1 MAARSGLHGRKPE
14 RRESVRR
21 PDASRAARRRRP
33 LAYRMLSSATESI
46 DQIKVLRRHG
56 SPECNVVVT
65 VRGRQ
70 MVLKCRHFKQAA
82 KWAGIEAKPYKIPNE
97 FSVEWAAPN
106 NFDAA
111 SDGVEK
117 AKN

>member
-1 MAARSGLHGRKPE
+1 MQSELRIMSSP
-14 RRESVRR
+14 
-21 PDASRAARRRRP
+21 P
-33 LAYRMLSSATESI
+33 LVQQPSIKKEDRMLSSATDSI

-82 KWAGIEAKPYKIPNE
+82 KWAGIEAKSYKIPNE
-97 FSVEWAAPN
+97 FSVEWAEPN
-106 NFDAA
+106 NPRQMGLERRIRSGVKEAA
-111 SDGVEK
+111 
-117 AKN
+117 N

>member
-1 MAARSGLHGRKPE
+1 MQSELGIMSSP
-14 RRESVRR
+14 
-21 PDASRAARRRRP
+21 P
-33 LAYRMLSSATESI
+33 LVQQPSIKKEDRMLSSATDSI

-82 KWAGIEAKPYKIPNE
+82 KWAGIEAKSYKTPNE
-97 FSVEWAAPN
+97 FSVEWATPN
-106 NFDAA
+106 NPRQRALSEEYDR
-111 SDGVEK
+111 E
-117 AKN
+117 

>member
-1 MAARSGLHGRKPE
+1 MSSP
-14 RRESVRR
+14 
-21 PDASRAARRRRP
+21 P
-33 LAYRMLSSATESI
+33 LVQQPSIKKEDRMLSSATDSI
-46 DQIKVLRRHG
+46 DQITVLRRHG

-82 KWAGIEAKPYKIPNE
+82 KWAGIEAKSYKIPNE

-111 SDGVEK
+111 SDGGGK
-117 AKN
+117 GRKLGRRSKSNSPASRNMLA